1 MKKGTEKGLFILH
14 VMGRTEV
21 VLWGITGSEESG
33 TWENGSTAGNNYKWT
48 IKFHY
53 DYSLSC

>member
-33 TWENGSTAGNNYKWT
+33 TWENGSTAGNNYK
-48 IKFHY
+48 
-53 DYSLSC
+53 